1 MPSLSLK
8 IVLDEGA
15 VTRKVKFNTNMTVKQ
30 ALAVVKDKVIV
41 PDKGKEYALFL
52 RSADDDLTGVWLED
66 DRTLDYYMLRDGD
79 SLDYICR
86 VRTLRVKLLDDTVKT
101 LQVDEAKTV
110 GELMMSIC
118 NRIGIT
124 NYDEY
129 GLCHDEEEE
138 TEEPKEVKEGTGTL
152 TLKRKQAK
160 QERDAALEQLSK
172 KLKTDDNVEWLDL
185 HRSLREQ
192 GIDPKETLL
201 LKRRLYYSDRNVDS
215 RDPVQLHLLYVQTR
229 DTILNGT
236 HPVTEQ
242 QAIQFAGIQCQVQ
255 LGDYQEK
262 KHKTGFIEKLEEY
275 LPAQYLNAWNV
286 EKKIAKEFA
295 QHQGLSELEAKFL
308 YIKTARALPTYG
320 VTFFLVKEKQ
330 KDKKKLVPRLLGINS
345 HAILRLDE
353 VTKEILQE
361 WPLTH
366 VKTYHA
372 GKSQT
377 FTLNFG
383 DYSDKEYS
391 VKTQDCHRIRD
402 ILEAYID
409 IIRRR
414 MLAKPSRDPGESMAI
429 CHDNIQQGTSHLI
442 QHVSN
447 SPSKMVTETFVG
459 PNKLITSEHGS
470 QPQSGTMIT
479 TVQQLVVTDHLQ
491 NQQMALKGEM
501 PLRGD
506 MSKDCIK
513 KLNRMNSNS
522 VKIVGLLTDPT
533 ENDYEEIQNIVRA
546 MKEDFPDID
555 KGVKETADKQAIEDA
570 KKMLL
575 DELHDL
581 NNFMKKLEAAT
592 APGNIGREGAK
603 DAAENIADLTTQIY
617 FSLDPKTRRR
627 SELIRRSRNKM
638 KAGEKSEQSMR
649 RASFLAAA
657 NSAQHALDS
666 AVETLYE
673 DYTGPKPDAAE
684 RMKLEKALEDKMGK
698 LNAAIALY
706 LTAHSDPENI
716 DYASAI
722 NSMNAINE
730 LMPEIAKDTQIL
742 ASTLAP
748 SSREQLLDDMQEL
761 CNATRAVCGTTSA
774 EDHAKM
780 QEATNQY
787 AGIAGK
793 LISTFARGTNADKEH
808 EIIELAKDVG
818 AKTSLLLVSTNEL
831 TCQAASE
838 PAAADVDTAGV
849 RVAGAATDLIA
860 CAQLTAPAIHEPHC
874 QSALTAACEGIS
886 SSVHQLETAWRP
898 LLEDQTRRPM
908 NDQLHSRVV
917 DVGKALER
925 LKDAYANLEGTGV
938 DDDDSSL
945 PAQERKRLKF
955 ITTMNGAKG
964 RLRGVEDLW
973 NQQSATGA
981 PSNEQK
987 AEAQRRMEQS
997 MAQLNAA
1004 IAALAAATA
1013 DRENPDYATAELAIA
1028 TISEL
1033 MPQIVKDAEIA
1044 SSDKDEATRN
1054 AMQNNIR
1061 ALCEATRK
1069 ICEGDG
1075 YKHVD
1080 GEEAA
1085 TFAAASGKLLFLIS
1099 PGADKGRQKFIME
1112 EAAIAQEHAAQLVAG
1127 AHRLQ
1132 NQVPEHTAAELGS
1145 RAARTADA
1153 ANALGAVAQV
1163 TAPSIS
1169 SPRCQ
1174 DALSSAASQLLGS
1187 ADSLTSACQLQAHEQ
1202 PELQA
1207 QCAVLT
1213 DTHQQLADSLHRLT
1227 DACNVGQ
1234 GGHSMKEPS
1243 AQQERKRLQF
1253 VKGTAAAKQRL
1264 DAAAQQLNKP
1274 MSCHMMEEGHAAA
1287 LGQKLNDRLAQLNA
1301 AVAALAAATS
1311 DREHPDYEAAEKA
1324 VNSISQIMPHLIQ
1337 DSQMLCGTKS
1347 DAEQAAMLQE
1357 LRALCEATQE
1367 LCDNAGQAQG
1377 VGDAIAKY
1385 TDASTKLV
1393 YCATP
1398 RADNEMENEILGLTT
1413 DACGKASELL
1423 SQVQQLTERVADAGA
1438 AAELDRCGASAADA
1452 AQALLTVAQATASTM
1467 DSPCCKDQLISAAQK
1482 LRGCADE
1489 LTASC
1494 EPHTAQ
1500 LPDARRQLGASHRQL
1515 ADSLDKLVQACKK
1528 IPEASQSSVSQ
1539 PQREKQRLK
1548 FMNSLT
1554 GARNRLYDS
1563 EQQLKQ
1569 PLPKHQLTPEQAAAL
1584 EQRLSQRLAQLNAAV
1599 AALAAAKDD
1608 PKNPDWIAAEQ
1619 AVKEISELMPLIVQ
1633 DSRQLS
1639 STKDG
1644 AGQAAML
1651 EELKALSHASR
1662 SLCENSETD
1671 PTISTKDF
1679 HKAAS
1684 KLKFIVSPTSDKTKE
1699 KQVVELG
1706 KAACKQAE
1714 RLALNAQTA
1723 CPAQAPL
1730 ASRLQEAAGSL
1741 DSVVQATSPSPSD
1754 PRCGAAVKSSADNVR
1769 HCAEQL
1775 TSSCEPPLMMRPEA
1789 WQQLLSCQRQLTN
1802 DLDKLVQAYQPEV
1815 SGPIGTGSGHQE
1827 QQRLKFINSA
1837 SGAKGRL
1844 NAVDKMLKEPLVC
1857 QLMKEDD
1864 GAALQRRL
1872 GARVA
1877 QLNAAVAALTAA
1889 TADRE
1894 HPDYAAADQAIQQIA
1909 QLMPQVVQE
1918 SRTLCGTKSDAE
1930 QAAML
1935 QELRALCEATQELCD
1950 NAGQA
1955 QGVSDAAAK
1964 FSAASGK
1971 LVYVVSPKTQD
1982 AHEKQV
1988 LALAATSCGKA
1999 SELLSQVQQLTERV
2013 ADAGAAAE
2021 LDRCGASAADAAQA
2035 LLTVAQTT
2043 APTINDPQCQKQLIS
2058 AAQKLRGCADELTAS
2073 CEPHTAQ
2080 LPDARRQLGASHRQL
2095 ADSLDKL
2102 IQTCRSV
2109 PRGTLG
2115 GVSSE
2120 QQEQQRLKFINSAS
2134 GAKGRL
2140 NAVDKMLKEPLV
2152 CQLMK
2157 EDDGAALQ
2165 RRLGARVAQLNAAV
2179 AALTAATADR
2189 EHPDYAAADQ
2199 AIQQIAQLMP
2209 QVVQESRTLCG
2220 TKSDAEQAAMLQELR
2235 ALCEATQELCDNAG
2249 QAQGVSDAA
2258 AKFSAA
2264 SGKLVYVVS
2273 PKTQD
2278 AHEKQVLALAATS
2291 CGKASELLSQ
2301 VQQLTERVADA
2312 GAAAE
2317 LDRCGASAADAAQAL
2332 LTVAQTTAPTIEDP
2346 QCQKQLISAAQKL
2359 RGCADELTASCE
2371 PHTAQLPDARRQL
2384 GTSHR
2389 QLADSLDKLIQTC
2402 RSVPRGTLGGVSSE
2416 QQEQQRLKFINS
2428 ASGAKGRLN
2437 AVDKM
2442 LKEPLVCQLMKEDD
2456 GAALQ
2461 RRLGARVAQLN
2472 AAVAALTAA
2481 TADREHP
2488 DYAAADQ
2495 AIQQIAQLM
2504 PQVVQESRTLCGTKS
2519 DAEQAAM
2526 LQELRALCEATQE
2539 LCDNAGQAQG
2549 VSDAAVKF
2557 SAASGK
2563 LVYVV
2568 SPKTQDAH
2576 EKQVLALAATS
2587 CGKASELLSQVQ
2599 QLTERVADAGAAA
2612 ELDRCGASAADAAQ
2626 ALLTVAQTTAPT
2638 INDPQCQKQL
2648 ISAAQKLRGCAD
2660 ELTAS
2665 CEPHTA
2671 QLPDAR
2677 RQLGA
2682 SHRQLADSLD
2692 KLMQTCRSV
2701 PHDTIGGVSSEQQEQ
2716 QRLKFIN
2723 SASGAKG
2730 RLNAVDK
2737 MLKEPLVCQL
2747 MKEDDG
2753 AALQR
2758 RLGARVAQL
2767 NAAVAA
2773 LTAATA
2779 DRKHPDYAAAD
2790 QAIQQIAQL
2799 MPQVVQESR
2808 TLCGTKSDAEQAAM
2822 LQELRALCEAT
2833 QELCDNAGQAQ
2844 GVSDAAAKFSAAS
2857 GKLVYVVS
2865 PKTQD
2870 AHEKQVLALAATSC
2884 GKASELLSQVQQL
2897 TERVADAGAAAEL
2910 DRCGA
2915 SAADAAQALL
2925 TVAQTTAP
2933 TIEDPQCQKQLISA
2947 AQKLRGCADE
2957 LTASCEPHTAQLP
2970 DARRQLGAS
2979 HRQLADSLDKL
2990 IQTCRSVPRGTIGG
3004 VSSEQQEQQ
3013 RLKFI
3018 NSASGAKGRLNAV
3031 DKMLKEPL
3039 VCQLMKEDDGA
3050 ALQRRLGARVA
3061 QLNAAVA
3068 ALTAATADREHPD
3081 YAAADQA
3088 IQQIAQLMPQ
3098 VVQESRTLCGTKSDA
3113 EQAAMLQELRALCE
3127 ATQELCDNAGQAQGV
3142 SDAAAKFS
3150 AASGKL
3156 VYVVSPKTQDAHE
3169 KQVLALAATSCGK
3182 ASELLSQVQQ
3192 LTERVA
3198 DAGAAAELD
3207 RCGASAADA
3216 AQALLTVAQTT
3227 APTISDP
3234 QCQKQVISSAQKLR
3248 RCADGLIATCEPHT
3262 AQLPDTRRQL
3272 GSSHRQLDESLDKL
3286 VQVCHSASGADVVLS
3301 PQQEQ
3306 QRLKFVNSMSG
3317 AKSRLDTA
3325 EQQMKKPV
3333 IVKPLQQADTA
3344 VLQQQLS
3351 RRLAQLNA
3359 ALAAL
3364 AAATQDGKNPD
3375 YPAAERAVTTVIE
3388 LMPEIVQDS
3397 HKICGTKEPAEQAAM
3412 MEELRELCEASRT
3425 ICDSAGHPIK
3435 LNEASAK
3442 LADASSKLLYIVSPE
3457 GKRPGDATR
3466 GPKPAVQPRKP
3477 AVPARDSKHTVAK
3490 AVRSGQAPEA
3500 QSFLDAM
3507 RAEESGGL
3515 VKTSKTAEEEKLARK
3530 EFSHMIENAERGL
3543 KSAEEGLQTLYKTKN
3558 ATTAGQSL
3566 PALEV
3571 VRREQ
3576 HMEDTLAK
3584 AGIEVAALVSANYA
3598 DKLDY
3603 KAAMKPTLSLTES
3616 VRSVVNDGSAI
3627 CSSMPDDARK
3637 KFLEDMIGLCQSTKI
3652 LCDTAKSD
3660 KEKLNDAAIVF
3671 GDQSVKLLRV
3681 VSCNVDPALEKEAIS
3696 RAKAIGDAASRLAL
3710 EATSLASSTSETNNP
3725 GTADSQV
3732 RDICA
3737 AGTSCVDSAG
3747 KLVYTAKLIAPTIH
3761 HETCQ
3766 DALVSSADNL
3776 SSSLTTFSNTLAPL
3790 ASTQHPNVQK
3800 LLGEAGHLEKLVE
3813 KLRKDVRAGKFGKRR
3828 EVDPVVDLDFPLRNL
3843 TEKIIEN
3850 AKNMVRDDTMD
3861 AQTKKQYKDYCGKL
3875 EEALRALDL
3884 ANARYQRAPHDH
3896 NKRDEFEMNIDELQM
3911 TVLQARPARAGQ
3923 EQNNIVDFRDFLQ
3936 DLVNEAGTLEKTVRK
3951 NEGPIGKR
3959 TSEDIKM
3966 LCSKISEDASRLLN
3980 PSDNFGDGVTVMN
3993 TVDDILDIDLFGQEC
4008 DTLVKEINNSIQGVQ
4023 DQKTRQELLAKS
4035 LPMLESCYLLRFATN
4050 SHIMATQSSA
4060 YNEIIQNLDEFK
4072 STTMST
4078 LAKEAAKKSTKQTK
4092 SYSSALGSQCCQA
4105 RASSRLVAA
4114 GQRAARGDPHD
4125 LVRAVTHYAVSSAA
4139 RPPVVTM
4146 EQAYEVPKR
4155 AQMMTM
4161 SDQVEDVPLELEK
4174 HVEKENRY
4182 FATMSRIVDTTHG
4195 ITSAHK
4201 VCAPSIYIGVYPQ
4214 NNKANKHLKELSELD
4229 YKLYPK
4235 QVSTQVLNSDDID
4248 RLLLCPRETV
4258 EGTPKQLEEK
4268 LQQLSSKLS
4277 SMGSSVVLSVSSP
4290 SSLARSL
4297 HAAAQSAVQLANT
4310 ARALA
4315 DKKRPAQCKLIEDAA
4330 HEMCLSTYSLLKTSE
4345 LVCQEPNHH
4354 DAKRKLLEACRHLN
4368 DSINKLVRST
4378 ATGKKT
4384 AVGRAC
4390 GEAGR
4395 SLALHRGMLQA
4406 APRPPL
4412 ASSYAL
4418 SVHTMQSQRDVLNKL
4433 NSDEAMSREEFLK
4446 SMNYAVTAVNNSAE
4460 CAAQAAYL
4468 ISVSDQDK
4476 SIGLKGPVDVGK
4488 LQKAIQ
4494 AVEETCISI
4503 ITTNDDIQLVEEQK
4517 ALNGHIKDLKD
4528 AMKDAVEKTKEGE
4541 LQAMLKECTNEL
4553 LNSHLRLDQAIEANF
4568 GDKEVITSKV
4578 ADLMHDVSNVA
4589 CLAEHPDLVPVA
4601 TDISAD
4607 TQKHVDEIVKNSL
4620 TLLSNT
4626 EDLVKQVKAAPEE
4639 PETMKWVMFN
4649 KRKDVL
4655 DAFENLLK
4663 SVRASGERVNLLE
4676 AAVEEPEEEKKSYV
4690 ETQFDLASK
4699 WLSKPMC
4706 KPEVKA
4712 KGQEAVRNLVE
4723 VANKVAE
4730 DLQGSDKEDMRNL
4743 IVETEQLLK
4752 DCSQK
4757 YDHEQYSVLLERVR
4771 ELKKGVSRGVVSKL
4785 VQDFMQ
4791 AEEPLADLDLIAEYE
4806 QDESKRKFM
4815 LEKKIAELLA
4825 QLGRVTGTA
4834 RLVAHTHAHRAH
4846 DINQCSQQTE
4856 LLAPMLVK
4864 AAQERIARPDDK
4876 AVIENYK
4883 SLLAKY
4889 AESMSKIRDLCDQS
4903 VDPMEFVQTAGETI
4917 ERMRE
4922 ESSTHND
4929 PLHNAHTST
4938 AISKLANRVI
4948 HVGMSSSTARR
4959 DPELQRALA
4968 EAQHQL
4974 AAATPAPDTR
4984 ASRMPDFK
4992 DTTARILQ
5000 ATEEVESL
5008 LCGETIFK
5016 QQPTQDQ
5023 PIFNEAMNLHVAIR
5037 DWSSRDNEIVAVAK
5051 RMAVL
5056 MAKLSNFMNND
5067 KQREVL
5073 ATSKS
5078 IVSESHEVARL
5089 AKKLAHECTDHRIKT
5104 NLLQTCERI
5113 PTISG
5118 QLKMLTTVKG
5128 FSLGRHGTEE
5138 DKEAMDMLV
5147 GNAQSLMLSIQ
5158 DVVKGAASASVKIM
5172 SQRGPRMKW
5181 VRKTVY

>member
-1452 AQALLTVAQATASTM
+1452 AQALLTVAQ
-1467 DSPCCKDQLISAAQK
+1467 
-1482 LRGCADE
+1482 
-1489 LTASC
+1489 
-1494 EPHTAQ
+1494 
-1500 LPDARRQLGASHRQL
+1500 
-1515 ADSLDKLVQACKK
+1515 
-1528 IPEASQSSVSQ
+1528 
-1539 PQREKQRLK
+1539 
-1548 FMNSLT
+1548 
-1554 GARNRLYDS
+1554 
-1563 EQQLKQ
+1563 
-1569 PLPKHQLTPEQAAAL
+1569 
-1584 EQRLSQRLAQLNAAV
+1584 
-1599 AALAAAKDD
+1599 
-1608 PKNPDWIAAEQ
+1608 
-1619 AVKEISELMPLIVQ
+1619 
-1633 DSRQLS
+1633 
-1639 STKDG
+1639 
-1644 AGQAAML
+1644 
-1651 EELKALSHASR
+1651 
-1662 SLCENSETD
+1662 
-1671 PTISTKDF
+1671 
-1679 HKAAS
+1679 
-1684 KLKFIVSPTSDKTKE
+1684 
-1699 KQVVELG
+1699 
-1706 KAACKQAE
+1706 
-1714 RLALNAQTA
+1714 
-1723 CPAQAPL
+1723 
-1730 ASRLQEAAGSL
+1730 
-1741 DSVVQATSPSPSD
+1741 
-1754 PRCGAAVKSSADNVR
+1754 
-1769 HCAEQL
+1769 
-1775 TSSCEPPLMMRPEA
+1775 
-1789 WQQLLSCQRQLTN
+1789 
-1802 DLDKLVQAYQPEV
+1802 
-1815 SGPIGTGSGHQE
+1815 
-1827 QQRLKFINSA
+1827 
-1837 SGAKGRL
+1837 
-1844 NAVDKMLKEPLVC
+1844 
-1857 QLMKEDD
+1857 
-1864 GAALQRRL
+1864 
-1872 GARVA
+1872 
-1877 QLNAAVAALTAA
+1877 
-1889 TADRE
+1889 
-1894 HPDYAAADQAIQQIA
+1894 
-1909 QLMPQVVQE
+1909 
-1918 SRTLCGTKSDAE
+1918 
-1930 QAAML
+1930 
-1935 QELRALCEATQELCD
+1935 
-1950 NAGQA
+1950 
-1955 QGVSDAAAK
+1955 
-1964 FSAASGK
+1964 
-1971 LVYVVSPKTQD
+1971 
-1982 AHEKQV
+1982 
-1988 LALAATSCGKA
+1988 
-1999 SELLSQVQQLTERV
+1999 
-2013 ADAGAAAE
+2013 
-2021 LDRCGASAADAAQA
+2021 
-2035 LLTVAQTT
+2035 TT

-2933 TIEDPQCQKQLISA
+2933 TINDPQCQKQLISA

-2990 IQTCRSVPRGTIGG
+2990 IQTCRSVPRGALGG

>member
-2692 KLMQTCRSV
+2692 KL
-2701 PHDTIGGVSSEQQEQ
+2701 
-2716 QRLKFIN
+2716 
-2723 SASGAKG
+2723 
-2730 RLNAVDK
+2730 
-2737 MLKEPLVCQL
+2737 
-2747 MKEDDG
+2747 
-2753 AALQR
+2753 
-2758 RLGARVAQL
+2758 
-2767 NAAVAA
+2767 
-2773 LTAATA
+2773 
-2779 DRKHPDYAAAD
+2779 
-2790 QAIQQIAQL
+2790 
-2799 MPQVVQESR
+2799 
-2808 TLCGTKSDAEQAAM
+2808 
-2822 LQELRALCEAT
+2822 
-2833 QELCDNAGQAQ
+2833 
-2844 GVSDAAAKFSAAS
+2844 
-2857 GKLVYVVS
+2857 
-2865 PKTQD
+2865 
-2870 AHEKQVLALAATSC
+2870 
-2884 GKASELLSQVQQL
+2884 
-2897 TERVADAGAAAEL
+2897 
-2910 DRCGA
+2910 
-2915 SAADAAQALL
+2915 
-2925 TVAQTTAP
+2925 
-2933 TIEDPQCQKQLISA
+2933 
-2947 AQKLRGCADE
+2947 
-2957 LTASCEPHTAQLP
+2957 
-2970 DARRQLGAS
+2970 
-2979 HRQLADSLDKL
+2979 
-2990 IQTCRSVPRGTIGG
+2990 IQTCRSVPRGALGG

>member
-2258 AKFSAA
+2258 
-2264 SGKLVYVVS
+2264 
-2273 PKTQD
+2273 
-2278 AHEKQVLALAATS
+2278 
-2291 CGKASELLSQ
+2291 
-2301 VQQLTERVADA
+2301 
-2312 GAAAE
+2312 
-2317 LDRCGASAADAAQAL
+2317 
-2332 LTVAQTTAPTIEDP
+2332 
-2346 QCQKQLISAAQKL
+2346 
-2359 RGCADELTASCE
+2359 
-2371 PHTAQLPDARRQL
+2371 
-2384 GTSHR
+2384 
-2389 QLADSLDKLIQTC
+2389 
-2402 RSVPRGTLGGVSSE
+2402 
-2416 QQEQQRLKFINS
+2416 
-2428 ASGAKGRLN
+2428 
-2437 AVDKM
+2437 
-2442 LKEPLVCQLMKEDD
+2442 
-2456 GAALQ
+2456 
-2461 RRLGARVAQLN
+2461 
-2472 AAVAALTAA
+2472 
-2481 TADREHP
+2481 
-2488 DYAAADQ
+2488 
-2495 AIQQIAQLM
+2495 
-2504 PQVVQESRTLCGTKS
+2504 
-2519 DAEQAAM
+2519 
-2526 LQELRALCEATQE
+2526 
-2539 LCDNAGQAQG
+2539 
-2549 VSDAAVKF
+2549 VKF

-2933 TIEDPQCQKQLISA
+2933 TINDPQCQKQLISA

-2990 IQTCRSVPRGTIGG
+2990 IQTCRSVPRGALGG

>member
-2549 VSDAAVKF
+2549 VSDAAAKF

-2692 KLMQTCRSV
+2692 KL
-2701 PHDTIGGVSSEQQEQ
+2701 
-2716 QRLKFIN
+2716 
-2723 SASGAKG
+2723 
-2730 RLNAVDK
+2730 
-2737 MLKEPLVCQL
+2737 
-2747 MKEDDG
+2747 
-2753 AALQR
+2753 
-2758 RLGARVAQL
+2758 
-2767 NAAVAA
+2767 
-2773 LTAATA
+2773 
-2779 DRKHPDYAAAD
+2779 
-2790 QAIQQIAQL
+2790 
-2799 MPQVVQESR
+2799 
-2808 TLCGTKSDAEQAAM
+2808 
-2822 LQELRALCEAT
+2822 
-2833 QELCDNAGQAQ
+2833 
-2844 GVSDAAAKFSAAS
+2844 
-2857 GKLVYVVS
+2857 
-2865 PKTQD
+2865 
-2870 AHEKQVLALAATSC
+2870 
-2884 GKASELLSQVQQL
+2884 
-2897 TERVADAGAAAEL
+2897 
-2910 DRCGA
+2910 
-2915 SAADAAQALL
+2915 
-2925 TVAQTTAP
+2925 
-2933 TIEDPQCQKQLISA
+2933 
-2947 AQKLRGCADE
+2947 
-2957 LTASCEPHTAQLP
+2957 
-2970 DARRQLGAS
+2970 
-2979 HRQLADSLDKL
+2979 
-2990 IQTCRSVPRGTIGG
+2990 IQTCRSVPRGALGG

>member
-2701 PHDTIGGVSSEQQEQ
+2701 PH
-2716 QRLKFIN
+2716 
-2723 SASGAKG
+2723 GA
-2730 RLNAVDK
+2730 L
-2737 MLKEPLVCQL
+2737 
-2747 MKEDDG
+2747 
-2753 AALQR
+2753 
-2758 RLGARVAQL
+2758 
-2767 NAAVAA
+2767 
-2773 LTAATA
+2773 
-2779 DRKHPDYAAAD
+2779 
-2790 QAIQQIAQL
+2790 
-2799 MPQVVQESR
+2799 
-2808 TLCGTKSDAEQAAM
+2808 
-2822 LQELRALCEAT
+2822 
-2833 QELCDNAGQAQ
+2833 
-2844 GVSDAAAKFSAAS
+2844 
-2857 GKLVYVVS
+2857 
-2865 PKTQD
+2865 
-2870 AHEKQVLALAATSC
+2870 
-2884 GKASELLSQVQQL
+2884 
-2897 TERVADAGAAAEL
+2897 
-2910 DRCGA
+2910 
-2915 SAADAAQALL
+2915 
-2925 TVAQTTAP
+2925 
-2933 TIEDPQCQKQLISA
+2933 
-2947 AQKLRGCADE
+2947 
-2957 LTASCEPHTAQLP
+2957 
-2970 DARRQLGAS
+2970 
-2979 HRQLADSLDKL
+2979 
-2990 IQTCRSVPRGTIGG
+2990 GG

>member
-2043 APTINDPQCQKQLIS
+2043 APTI
-2058 AAQKLRGCADELTAS
+2058 
-2073 CEPHTAQ
+2073 
-2080 LPDARRQLGASHRQL
+2080 
-2095 ADSLDKL
+2095 
-2102 IQTCRSV
+2102 
-2109 PRGTLG
+2109 
-2115 GVSSE
+2115 
-2120 QQEQQRLKFINSAS
+2120 
-2134 GAKGRL
+2134 
-2140 NAVDKMLKEPLV
+2140 
-2152 CQLMK
+2152 
-2157 EDDGAALQ
+2157 
-2165 RRLGARVAQLNAAV
+2165 
-2179 AALTAATADR
+2179 
-2189 EHPDYAAADQ
+2189 
-2199 AIQQIAQLMP
+2199 
-2209 QVVQESRTLCG
+2209 
-2220 TKSDAEQAAMLQELR
+2220 
-2235 ALCEATQELCDNAG
+2235 
-2249 QAQGVSDAA
+2249 
-2258 AKFSAA
+2258 
-2264 SGKLVYVVS
+2264 
-2273 PKTQD
+2273 
-2278 AHEKQVLALAATS
+2278 
-2291 CGKASELLSQ
+2291 
-2301 VQQLTERVADA
+2301 
-2312 GAAAE
+2312 
-2317 LDRCGASAADAAQAL
+2317 
-2332 LTVAQTTAPTIEDP
+2332 EDP

-2933 TIEDPQCQKQLISA
+2933 TINDPQCQKQLISA

-2990 IQTCRSVPRGTIGG
+2990 IQTCRSVPRGALGG

>member
-2402 RSVPRGTLGGVSSE
+2402 RSVPRG
-2416 QQEQQRLKFINS
+2416 
-2428 ASGAKGRLN
+2428 
-2437 AVDKM
+2437 
-2442 LKEPLVCQLMKEDD
+2442 
-2456 GAALQ
+2456 
-2461 RRLGARVAQLN
+2461 
-2472 AAVAALTAA
+2472 
-2481 TADREHP
+2481 
-2488 DYAAADQ
+2488 
-2495 AIQQIAQLM
+2495 
-2504 PQVVQESRTLCGTKS
+2504 
-2519 DAEQAAM
+2519 
-2526 LQELRALCEATQE
+2526 
-2539 LCDNAGQAQG
+2539 
-2549 VSDAAVKF
+2549 
-2557 SAASGK
+2557 
-2563 LVYVV
+2563 
-2568 SPKTQDAH
+2568 
-2576 EKQVLALAATS
+2576 
-2587 CGKASELLSQVQ
+2587 
-2599 QLTERVADAGAAA
+2599 
-2612 ELDRCGASAADAAQ
+2612 
-2626 ALLTVAQTTAPT
+2626 
-2638 INDPQCQKQL
+2638 
-2648 ISAAQKLRGCAD
+2648 
-2660 ELTAS
+2660 
-2665 CEPHTA
+2665 
-2671 QLPDAR
+2671 
-2677 RQLGA
+2677 
-2682 SHRQLADSLD
+2682 
-2692 KLMQTCRSV
+2692 
-2701 PHDTIGGVSSEQQEQ
+2701 GVSSEQQEQ

-2933 TIEDPQCQKQLISA
+2933 TINDPQCQKQLISA

-2990 IQTCRSVPRGTIGG
+2990 IQTCRSVPRGALGG

>member
-2332 LTVAQTTAPTIEDP
+2332 LTVAQTTAPTI
-2346 QCQKQLISAAQKL
+2346 
-2359 RGCADELTASCE
+2359 
-2371 PHTAQLPDARRQL
+2371 
-2384 GTSHR
+2384 
-2389 QLADSLDKLIQTC
+2389 
-2402 RSVPRGTLGGVSSE
+2402 
-2416 QQEQQRLKFINS
+2416 
-2428 ASGAKGRLN
+2428 
-2437 AVDKM
+2437 
-2442 LKEPLVCQLMKEDD
+2442 
-2456 GAALQ
+2456 
-2461 RRLGARVAQLN
+2461 
-2472 AAVAALTAA
+2472 
-2481 TADREHP
+2481 
-2488 DYAAADQ
+2488 
-2495 AIQQIAQLM
+2495 
-2504 PQVVQESRTLCGTKS
+2504 
-2519 DAEQAAM
+2519 
-2526 LQELRALCEATQE
+2526 
-2539 LCDNAGQAQG
+2539 
-2549 VSDAAVKF
+2549 
-2557 SAASGK
+2557 
-2563 LVYVV
+2563 
-2568 SPKTQDAH
+2568 
-2576 EKQVLALAATS
+2576 
-2587 CGKASELLSQVQ
+2587 
-2599 QLTERVADAGAAA
+2599 
-2612 ELDRCGASAADAAQ
+2612 
-2626 ALLTVAQTTAPT
+2626 
-2638 INDPQCQKQL
+2638 NDPQCQKQL

-2933 TIEDPQCQKQLISA
+2933 TINDPQCQKQLISA

-2990 IQTCRSVPRGTIGG
+2990 IQTCRSVPRGALGG

>member
-2481 TADREHP
+2481 TADR
-2488 DYAAADQ
+2488 
-2495 AIQQIAQLM
+2495 
-2504 PQVVQESRTLCGTKS
+2504 
-2519 DAEQAAM
+2519 
-2526 LQELRALCEATQE
+2526 
-2539 LCDNAGQAQG
+2539 
-2549 VSDAAVKF
+2549 
-2557 SAASGK
+2557 
-2563 LVYVV
+2563 
-2568 SPKTQDAH
+2568 
-2576 EKQVLALAATS
+2576 
-2587 CGKASELLSQVQ
+2587 
-2599 QLTERVADAGAAA
+2599 
-2612 ELDRCGASAADAAQ
+2612 
-2626 ALLTVAQTTAPT
+2626 
-2638 INDPQCQKQL
+2638 
-2648 ISAAQKLRGCAD
+2648 
-2660 ELTAS
+2660 
-2665 CEPHTA
+2665 
-2671 QLPDAR
+2671 
-2677 RQLGA
+2677 
-2682 SHRQLADSLD
+2682 
-2692 KLMQTCRSV
+2692 
-2701 PHDTIGGVSSEQQEQ
+2701 
-2716 QRLKFIN
+2716 
-2723 SASGAKG
+2723 
-2730 RLNAVDK
+2730 
-2737 MLKEPLVCQL
+2737 
-2747 MKEDDG
+2747 
-2753 AALQR
+2753 
-2758 RLGARVAQL
+2758 
-2767 NAAVAA
+2767 
-2773 LTAATA
+2773 
-2779 DRKHPDYAAAD
+2779 KHPDYAAAD

-2933 TIEDPQCQKQLISA
+2933 TINDPQCQKQLISA

-2990 IQTCRSVPRGTIGG
+2990 IQTCRSVPRGALGG

>member
-2701 PHDTIGGVSSEQQEQ
+2701 PH
-2716 QRLKFIN
+2716 
-2723 SASGAKG
+2723 
-2730 RLNAVDK
+2730 
-2737 MLKEPLVCQL
+2737 
-2747 MKEDDG
+2747 
-2753 AALQR
+2753 
-2758 RLGARVAQL
+2758 
-2767 NAAVAA
+2767 
-2773 LTAATA
+2773 
-2779 DRKHPDYAAAD
+2779 
-2790 QAIQQIAQL
+2790 
-2799 MPQVVQESR
+2799 
-2808 TLCGTKSDAEQAAM
+2808 
-2822 LQELRALCEAT
+2822 
-2833 QELCDNAGQAQ
+2833 
-2844 GVSDAAAKFSAAS
+2844 
-2857 GKLVYVVS
+2857 
-2865 PKTQD
+2865 
-2870 AHEKQVLALAATSC
+2870 
-2884 GKASELLSQVQQL
+2884 
-2897 TERVADAGAAAEL
+2897 
-2910 DRCGA
+2910 
-2915 SAADAAQALL
+2915 
-2925 TVAQTTAP
+2925 
-2933 TIEDPQCQKQLISA
+2933 
-2947 AQKLRGCADE
+2947 
-2957 LTASCEPHTAQLP
+2957 
-2970 DARRQLGAS
+2970 
-2979 HRQLADSLDKL
+2979 
-2990 IQTCRSVPRGTIGG
+2990 GTIGG

>member
-2638 INDPQCQKQL
+2638 I
-2648 ISAAQKLRGCAD
+2648 
-2660 ELTAS
+2660 
-2665 CEPHTA
+2665 
-2671 QLPDAR
+2671 
-2677 RQLGA
+2677 
-2682 SHRQLADSLD
+2682 
-2692 KLMQTCRSV
+2692 
-2701 PHDTIGGVSSEQQEQ
+2701 
-2716 QRLKFIN
+2716 
-2723 SASGAKG
+2723 
-2730 RLNAVDK
+2730 
-2737 MLKEPLVCQL
+2737 
-2747 MKEDDG
+2747 
-2753 AALQR
+2753 
-2758 RLGARVAQL
+2758 
-2767 NAAVAA
+2767 
-2773 LTAATA
+2773 
-2779 DRKHPDYAAAD
+2779 
-2790 QAIQQIAQL
+2790 
-2799 MPQVVQESR
+2799 
-2808 TLCGTKSDAEQAAM
+2808 
-2822 LQELRALCEAT
+2822 
-2833 QELCDNAGQAQ
+2833 
-2844 GVSDAAAKFSAAS
+2844 
-2857 GKLVYVVS
+2857 
-2865 PKTQD
+2865 
-2870 AHEKQVLALAATSC
+2870 
-2884 GKASELLSQVQQL
+2884 
-2897 TERVADAGAAAEL
+2897 
-2910 DRCGA
+2910 
-2915 SAADAAQALL
+2915 
-2925 TVAQTTAP
+2925 
-2933 TIEDPQCQKQLISA
+2933 EDPQCQKQLISA

-2990 IQTCRSVPRGTIGG
+2990 IQTCRSVPRGALGG

>member
-1377 VGDAIAKY
+1377 V
-1385 TDASTKLV
+1385 
-1393 YCATP
+1393 
-1398 RADNEMENEILGLTT
+1398 
-1413 DACGKASELL
+1413 
-1423 SQVQQLTERVADAGA
+1423 
-1438 AAELDRCGASAADA
+1438 
-1452 AQALLTVAQATASTM
+1452 
-1467 DSPCCKDQLISAAQK
+1467 
-1482 LRGCADE
+1482 
-1489 LTASC
+1489 
-1494 EPHTAQ
+1494 
-1500 LPDARRQLGASHRQL
+1500 
-1515 ADSLDKLVQACKK
+1515 
-1528 IPEASQSSVSQ
+1528 
-1539 PQREKQRLK
+1539 
-1548 FMNSLT
+1548 
-1554 GARNRLYDS
+1554 
-1563 EQQLKQ
+1563 
-1569 PLPKHQLTPEQAAAL
+1569 
-1584 EQRLSQRLAQLNAAV
+1584 
-1599 AALAAAKDD
+1599 
-1608 PKNPDWIAAEQ
+1608 
-1619 AVKEISELMPLIVQ
+1619 
-1633 DSRQLS
+1633 
-1639 STKDG
+1639 
-1644 AGQAAML
+1644 
-1651 EELKALSHASR
+1651 
-1662 SLCENSETD
+1662 
-1671 PTISTKDF
+1671 
-1679 HKAAS
+1679 
-1684 KLKFIVSPTSDKTKE
+1684 
-1699 KQVVELG
+1699 
-1706 KAACKQAE
+1706 
-1714 RLALNAQTA
+1714 
-1723 CPAQAPL
+1723 
-1730 ASRLQEAAGSL
+1730 
-1741 DSVVQATSPSPSD
+1741 
-1754 PRCGAAVKSSADNVR
+1754 
-1769 HCAEQL
+1769 
-1775 TSSCEPPLMMRPEA
+1775 
-1789 WQQLLSCQRQLTN
+1789 
-1802 DLDKLVQAYQPEV
+1802 
-1815 SGPIGTGSGHQE
+1815 
-1827 QQRLKFINSA
+1827 
-1837 SGAKGRL
+1837 
-1844 NAVDKMLKEPLVC
+1844 
-1857 QLMKEDD
+1857 
-1864 GAALQRRL
+1864 
-1872 GARVA
+1872 
-1877 QLNAAVAALTAA
+1877 
-1889 TADRE
+1889 
-1894 HPDYAAADQAIQQIA
+1894 
-1909 QLMPQVVQE
+1909 
-1918 SRTLCGTKSDAE
+1918 
-1930 QAAML
+1930 
-1935 QELRALCEATQELCD
+1935 
-1950 NAGQA
+1950 
-1955 QGVSDAAAK
+1955 SDAAAK

-2933 TIEDPQCQKQLISA
+2933 TINDPQCQKQLISA

-2990 IQTCRSVPRGTIGG
+2990 IQTCRSVPRGALGG

>member
-2701 PHDTIGGVSSEQQEQ
+2701 PH
-2716 QRLKFIN
+2716 
-2723 SASGAKG
+2723 
-2730 RLNAVDK
+2730 
-2737 MLKEPLVCQL
+2737 
-2747 MKEDDG
+2747 
-2753 AALQR
+2753 
-2758 RLGARVAQL
+2758 
-2767 NAAVAA
+2767 
-2773 LTAATA
+2773 
-2779 DRKHPDYAAAD
+2779 
-2790 QAIQQIAQL
+2790 
-2799 MPQVVQESR
+2799 
-2808 TLCGTKSDAEQAAM
+2808 
-2822 LQELRALCEAT
+2822 
-2833 QELCDNAGQAQ
+2833 
-2844 GVSDAAAKFSAAS
+2844 
-2857 GKLVYVVS
+2857 
-2865 PKTQD
+2865 
-2870 AHEKQVLALAATSC
+2870 
-2884 GKASELLSQVQQL
+2884 
-2897 TERVADAGAAAEL
+2897 
-2910 DRCGA
+2910 
-2915 SAADAAQALL
+2915 
-2925 TVAQTTAP
+2925 
-2933 TIEDPQCQKQLISA
+2933 
-2947 AQKLRGCADE
+2947 
-2957 LTASCEPHTAQLP
+2957 
-2970 DARRQLGAS
+2970 
-2979 HRQLADSLDKL
+2979 
-2990 IQTCRSVPRGTIGG
+2990 GG

>member
-1 MPSLSLK
+1 MPLPFNKNLDLKLLKLVKENPILYNTKHSKYLDFDSREVVWQKIGDALNRPALVCKSRWINIRDMMRRKVRDRLRNPNAHSYKYKYEDEISFMMPYFRESSSTSTTAEEYPEFLDEPCEVEMPSE
-8 IVLDEGA
+8 VFVDE
-15 VTRKVKFNTNMTVKQ
+15 
-30 ALAVVKDKVIV
+30 
-41 PDKGKEYALFL
+41 
-52 RSADDDLTGVWLED
+52 
-66 DRTLDYYMLRDGD
+66 TLDF
-79 SLDYICR
+79 
-86 VRTLRVKLLDDTVKT
+86 
-101 LQVDEAKTV
+101 DE
-110 GELMMSIC
+110 
-118 NRIGIT
+118 
-124 NYDEY
+124 
-129 GLCHDEEEE
+129 
-138 TEEPKEVKEGTGTL
+138 P
-152 TLKRKQAK
+152 
-160 QERDAALEQLSK
+160 
-172 KLKTDDNVEWLDL
+172 
-185 HRSLREQ
+185 
-192 GIDPKETLL
+192 
-201 LKRRLYYSDRNVDS
+201 
-215 RDPVQLHLLYVQTR
+215 R
-229 DTILNGT
+229 DTK
-236 HPVTEQ
+236 PVFRKRQTDE
-242 QAIQFAGIQCQVQ
+242 FAGIQCQVQ

-459 PNKLITSEHGS
+459 PNKLITSEHGKQNLAPGS

-742 ASTLAP
+742 ASSLAP
-748 SSREQLLDDMQEL
+748 SSREQLLDDMQAL

-774 EDHAKM
+774 EDHA
-780 QEATNQY
+780 
-787 AGIAGK
+787 
-793 LISTFARGTNADKEH
+793 
-808 EIIELAKDVG
+808 IIELAKDVG

-925 LKDAYANLEGTGV
+925 LKDAYANLEGV

-1174 DALSSAASQLLGS
+1174 DALSSAASQLLES

-1234 GGHSMKEPS
+1234 GDQSMKEPS

-1311 DREHPDYEAAEKA
+1311 VCLTKVTIKSRLNWY
-1324 VNSISQIMPHLIQ
+1324 QT
-1337 DSQMLCGTKS
+1337 DSQTLCGTKS

-1377 VGDAIAKY
+1377 VGDAIGKY

-1644 AGQAAML
+1644 AAQAAML

-1684 KLKFIVSPTSDKTKE
+1684 KLKFIVSPTTDKTKE

-1730 ASRLQEAAGSL
+1730 ASRLQKAAGSL

-1789 WQQLLSCQRQLTN
+1789 WQQLLSCQRQLMN

-1815 SGPIGTGSGHQE
+1815 SGPMGTASGHQE

-1837 SGAKGRL
+1837 SGTKSRL

-1971 LVYVVSPKTQD
+1971 LVYVVSPKKQDAHEKQVLALAATSCGKASELLSQVQQLTERVADAGAAAELDRCGASAADAAQALLTVAQTTAPTIDDPQCQKQLISAAQKLRGCADELTASCEPHTAQLPDARRQLGASHRQLADSLDKLIQTCRSVPRVTLVVLFLNKISYIVGALGGVSSEQQEQQRLKFINSASGAKGRLNAVDKMLKEPLVCQLMKEDDGAALQRRLGARVAQLNAAVAALTAATAVLTCCLSPDREHPDYAAADQAIQQIAQLMPQVVQESRTLCGTKSDAEQAAMLQELRALCEATQELCDNAGQAQVGAALGGYFYCANVWTRGISDAAAKFSAASGKLVYVVSPKTQD

-2043 APTINDPQCQKQLIS
+2043 APTIEDPQCQKQLIS

-2109 PRGTLG
+2109 PRGALG

-2273 PKTQD
+2273 PKKQD

-2332 LTVAQTTAPTIEDP
+2332 LTVAQTTAPTID
-2346 QCQKQLISAAQKL
+2346 
-2359 RGCADELTASCE
+2359 
-2371 PHTAQLPDARRQL
+2371 
-2384 GTSHR
+2384 
-2389 QLADSLDKLIQTC
+2389 
-2402 RSVPRGTLGGVSSE
+2402 
-2416 QQEQQRLKFINS
+2416 
-2428 ASGAKGRLN
+2428 
-2437 AVDKM
+2437 
-2442 LKEPLVCQLMKEDD
+2442 
-2456 GAALQ
+2456 
-2461 RRLGARVAQLN
+2461 
-2472 AAVAALTAA
+2472 
-2481 TADREHP
+2481 
-2488 DYAAADQ
+2488 
-2495 AIQQIAQLM
+2495 
-2504 PQVVQESRTLCGTKS
+2504 
-2519 DAEQAAM
+2519 
-2526 LQELRALCEATQE
+2526 
-2539 LCDNAGQAQG
+2539 
-2549 VSDAAVKF
+2549 
-2557 SAASGK
+2557 
-2563 LVYVV
+2563 
-2568 SPKTQDAH
+2568 
-2576 EKQVLALAATS
+2576 
-2587 CGKASELLSQVQ
+2587 
-2599 QLTERVADAGAAA
+2599 
-2612 ELDRCGASAADAAQ
+2612 
-2626 ALLTVAQTTAPT
+2626 
-2638 INDPQCQKQL
+2638 DPQCQKQL

-2701 PHDTIGGVSSEQQEQ
+2701 PRGTLGGASSEQQEQ

-2723 SASGAKG
+2723 SASGAK
-2730 RLNAVDK
+2730 D
-2737 MLKEPLVCQL
+2737 
-2747 MKEDDG
+2747 
-2753 AALQR
+2753 
-2758 RLGARVAQL
+2758 
-2767 NAAVAA
+2767 
-2773 LTAATA
+2773 
-2779 DRKHPDYAAAD
+2779 
-2790 QAIQQIAQL
+2790 
-2799 MPQVVQESR
+2799 
-2808 TLCGTKSDAEQAAM
+2808 
-2822 LQELRALCEAT
+2822 
-2833 QELCDNAGQAQ
+2833 
-2844 GVSDAAAKFSAAS
+2844 
-2857 GKLVYVVS
+2857 
-2865 PKTQD
+2865 
-2870 AHEKQVLALAATSC
+2870 
-2884 GKASELLSQVQQL
+2884 
-2897 TERVADAGAAAEL
+2897 
-2910 DRCGA
+2910 
-2915 SAADAAQALL
+2915 
-2925 TVAQTTAP
+2925 
-2933 TIEDPQCQKQLISA
+2933 
-2947 AQKLRGCADE
+2947 
-2957 LTASCEPHTAQLP
+2957 
-2970 DARRQLGAS
+2970 
-2979 HRQLADSLDKL
+2979 
-2990 IQTCRSVPRGTIGG
+2990 
-3004 VSSEQQEQQ
+3004 
-3013 RLKFI
+3013 
-3018 NSASGAKGRLNAV
+3018 RLNAV

-3081 YAAADQA
+3081 YATADQA

-3098 VVQESRTLCGTKSDA
+3098 VVQGQLSYQFILLGIVLPLVTRSACFCQFDQVFVLSTESRTLCGTKSDA
-3113 EQAAMLQELRALCE
+3113 EQAAMLQELRAL
-3127 ATQELCDNAGQAQGV
+3127 
-3142 SDAAAKFS
+3142 
-3150 AASGKL
+3150 
-3156 VYVVSPKTQDAHE
+3156 
-3169 KQVLALAATSCGK
+3169 
-3182 ASELLSQVQQ
+3182 
-3192 LTERVA
+3192 
-3198 DAGAAAELD
+3198 
-3207 RCGASAADA
+3207 
-3216 AQALLTVAQTT
+3216 
-3227 APTISDP
+3227 
-3234 QCQKQVISSAQKLR
+3234 
-3248 RCADGLIATCEPHT
+3248 
-3262 AQLPDTRRQL
+3262 
-3272 GSSHRQLDESLDKL
+3272 
-3286 VQVCHSASGADVVLS
+3286 
-3301 PQQEQ
+3301 
-3306 QRLKFVNSMSG
+3306 
-3317 AKSRLDTA
+3317 
-3325 EQQMKKPV
+3325 
-3333 IVKPLQQADTA
+3333 
-3344 VLQQQLS
+3344 
-3351 RRLAQLNA
+3351 
-3359 ALAAL
+3359 
-3364 AAATQDGKNPD
+3364 
-3375 YPAAERAVTTVIE
+3375 
-3388 LMPEIVQDS
+3388 
-3397 HKICGTKEPAEQAAM
+3397 
-3412 MEELRELCEASRT
+3412 
-3425 ICDSAGHPIK
+3425 
-3435 LNEASAK
+3435 
-3442 LADASSKLLYIVSPE
+3442 
-3457 GKRPGDATR
+3457 
-3466 GPKPAVQPRKP
+3466 
-3477 AVPARDSKHTVAK
+3477 
-3490 AVRSGQAPEA
+3490 
-3500 QSFLDAM
+3500 
-3507 RAEESGGL
+3507 
-3515 VKTSKTAEEEKLARK
+3515 
-3530 EFSHMIENAERGL
+3530 
-3543 KSAEEGLQTLYKTKN
+3543 
-3558 ATTAGQSL
+3558 
-3566 PALEV
+3566 
-3571 VRREQ
+3571 
-3576 HMEDTLAK
+3576 
-3584 AGIEVAALVSANYA
+3584 
-3598 DKLDY
+3598 
-3603 KAAMKPTLSLTES
+3603 
-3616 VRSVVNDGSAI
+3616 
-3627 CSSMPDDARK
+3627 
-3637 KFLEDMIGLCQSTKI
+3637 
-3652 LCDTAKSD
+3652 
-3660 KEKLNDAAIVF
+3660 
-3671 GDQSVKLLRV
+3671 
-3681 VSCNVDPALEKEAIS
+3681 
-3696 RAKAIGDAASRLAL
+3696 
-3710 EATSLASSTSETNNP
+3710 
-3725 GTADSQV
+3725 
-3732 RDICA
+3732 
-3737 AGTSCVDSAG
+3737 
-3747 KLVYTAKLIAPTIH
+3747 
-3761 HETCQ
+3761 
-3766 DALVSSADNL
+3766 
-3776 SSSLTTFSNTLAPL
+3776 
-3790 ASTQHPNVQK
+3790 
-3800 LLGEAGHLEKLVE
+3800 
-3813 KLRKDVRAGKFGKRR
+3813 
-3828 EVDPVVDLDFPLRNL
+3828 
-3843 TEKIIEN
+3843 
-3850 AKNMVRDDTMD
+3850 
-3861 AQTKKQYKDYCGKL
+3861 
-3875 EEALRALDL
+3875 
-3884 ANARYQRAPHDH
+3884 
-3896 NKRDEFEMNIDELQM
+3896 
-3911 TVLQARPARAGQ
+3911 
-3923 EQNNIVDFRDFLQ
+3923 
-3936 DLVNEAGTLEKTVRK
+3936 
-3951 NEGPIGKR
+3951 
-3959 TSEDIKM
+3959 
-3966 LCSKISEDASRLLN
+3966 
-3980 PSDNFGDGVTVMN
+3980 
-3993 TVDDILDIDLFGQEC
+3993 
-4008 DTLVKEINNSIQGVQ
+4008 
-4023 DQKTRQELLAKS
+4023 
-4035 LPMLESCYLLRFATN
+4035 
-4050 SHIMATQSSA
+4050 
-4060 YNEIIQNLDEFK
+4060 
-4072 STTMST
+4072 
-4078 LAKEAAKKSTKQTK
+4078 
-4092 SYSSALGSQCCQA
+4092 
-4105 RASSRLVAA
+4105 
-4114 GQRAARGDPHD
+4114 
-4125 LVRAVTHYAVSSAA
+4125 
-4139 RPPVVTM
+4139 
-4146 EQAYEVPKR
+4146 
-4155 AQMMTM
+4155 
-4161 SDQVEDVPLELEK
+4161 
-4174 HVEKENRY
+4174 
-4182 FATMSRIVDTTHG
+4182 
-4195 ITSAHK
+4195 
-4201 VCAPSIYIGVYPQ
+4201 
-4214 NNKANKHLKELSELD
+4214 
-4229 YKLYPK
+4229 
-4235 QVSTQVLNSDDID
+4235 
-4248 RLLLCPRETV
+4248 
-4258 EGTPKQLEEK
+4258 
-4268 LQQLSSKLS
+4268 
-4277 SMGSSVVLSVSSP
+4277 
-4290 SSLARSL
+4290 
-4297 HAAAQSAVQLANT
+4297 
-4310 ARALA
+4310 
-4315 DKKRPAQCKLIEDAA
+4315 
-4330 HEMCLSTYSLLKTSE
+4330 
-4345 LVCQEPNHH
+4345 
-4354 DAKRKLLEACRHLN
+4354 
-4368 DSINKLVRST
+4368 
-4378 ATGKKT
+4378 
-4384 AVGRAC
+4384 
-4390 GEAGR
+4390 
-4395 SLALHRGMLQA
+4395 
-4406 APRPPL
+4406 
-4412 ASSYAL
+4412 
-4418 SVHTMQSQRDVLNKL
+4418 
-4433 NSDEAMSREEFLK
+4433 
-4446 SMNYAVTAVNNSAE
+4446 
-4460 CAAQAAYL
+4460 
-4468 ISVSDQDK
+4468 
-4476 SIGLKGPVDVGK
+4476 
-4488 LQKAIQ
+4488 
-4494 AVEETCISI
+4494 
-4503 ITTNDDIQLVEEQK
+4503 
-4517 ALNGHIKDLKD
+4517 
-4528 AMKDAVEKTKEGE
+4528 
-4541 LQAMLKECTNEL
+4541 
-4553 LNSHLRLDQAIEANF
+4553 
-4568 GDKEVITSKV
+4568 
-4578 ADLMHDVSNVA
+4578 
-4589 CLAEHPDLVPVA
+4589 
-4601 TDISAD
+4601 
-4607 TQKHVDEIVKNSL
+4607 
-4620 TLLSNT
+4620 
-4626 EDLVKQVKAAPEE
+4626 
-4639 PETMKWVMFN
+4639 
-4649 KRKDVL
+4649 
-4655 DAFENLLK
+4655 
-4663 SVRASGERVNLLE
+4663 
-4676 AAVEEPEEEKKSYV
+4676 
-4690 ETQFDLASK
+4690 
-4699 WLSKPMC
+4699 
-4706 KPEVKA
+4706 
-4712 KGQEAVRNLVE
+4712 
-4723 VANKVAE
+4723 
-4730 DLQGSDKEDMRNL
+4730 
-4743 IVETEQLLK
+4743 
-4752 DCSQK
+4752 
-4757 YDHEQYSVLLERVR
+4757 
-4771 ELKKGVSRGVVSKL
+4771 
-4785 VQDFMQ
+4785 
-4791 AEEPLADLDLIAEYE
+4791 
-4806 QDESKRKFM
+4806 
-4815 LEKKIAELLA
+4815 
-4825 QLGRVTGTA
+4825 
-4834 RLVAHTHAHRAH
+4834 
-4846 DINQCSQQTE
+4846 
-4856 LLAPMLVK
+4856 
-4864 AAQERIARPDDK
+4864 
-4876 AVIENYK
+4876 
-4883 SLLAKY
+4883 
-4889 AESMSKIRDLCDQS
+4889 
-4903 VDPMEFVQTAGETI
+4903 
-4917 ERMRE
+4917 
-4922 ESSTHND
+4922 
-4929 PLHNAHTST
+4929 
-4938 AISKLANRVI
+4938 
-4948 HVGMSSSTARR
+4948 
-4959 DPELQRALA
+4959 
-4968 EAQHQL
+4968 
-4974 AAATPAPDTR
+4974 
-4984 ASRMPDFK
+4984 
-4992 DTTARILQ
+4992 
-5000 ATEEVESL
+5000 
-5008 LCGETIFK
+5008 
-5016 QQPTQDQ
+5016 
-5023 PIFNEAMNLHVAIR
+5023 
-5037 DWSSRDNEIVAVAK
+5037 
-5051 RMAVL
+5051 
-5056 MAKLSNFMNND
+5056 
-5067 KQREVL
+5067 
-5073 ATSKS
+5073 
-5078 IVSESHEVARL
+5078 
-5089 AKKLAHECTDHRIKT
+5089 
-5104 NLLQTCERI
+5104 
-5113 PTISG
+5113 
-5118 QLKMLTTVKG
+5118 
-5128 FSLGRHGTEE
+5128 
-5138 DKEAMDMLV
+5138 
-5147 GNAQSLMLSIQ
+5147 
-5158 DVVKGAASASVKIM
+5158 
-5172 SQRGPRMKW
+5172 
-5181 VRKTVY
+5181 

>member
-2779 DRKHPDYAAAD
+2779 DR
-2790 QAIQQIAQL
+2790 
-2799 MPQVVQESR
+2799 
-2808 TLCGTKSDAEQAAM
+2808 
-2822 LQELRALCEAT
+2822 
-2833 QELCDNAGQAQ
+2833 
-2844 GVSDAAAKFSAAS
+2844 
-2857 GKLVYVVS
+2857 
-2865 PKTQD
+2865 
-2870 AHEKQVLALAATSC
+2870 
-2884 GKASELLSQVQQL
+2884 
-2897 TERVADAGAAAEL
+2897 
-2910 DRCGA
+2910 
-2915 SAADAAQALL
+2915 
-2925 TVAQTTAP
+2925 
-2933 TIEDPQCQKQLISA
+2933 
-2947 AQKLRGCADE
+2947 
-2957 LTASCEPHTAQLP
+2957 
-2970 DARRQLGAS
+2970 
-2979 HRQLADSLDKL
+2979 
-2990 IQTCRSVPRGTIGG
+2990 
-3004 VSSEQQEQQ
+3004 
-3013 RLKFI
+3013 
-3018 NSASGAKGRLNAV
+3018 
-3031 DKMLKEPL
+3031 
-3039 VCQLMKEDDGA
+3039 
-3050 ALQRRLGARVA
+3050 
-3061 QLNAAVA
+3061 
-3068 ALTAATADREHPD
+3068 EHPD

>member
-2549 VSDAAVKF
+2549 VSDAA
-2557 SAASGK
+2557 
-2563 LVYVV
+2563 
-2568 SPKTQDAH
+2568 
-2576 EKQVLALAATS
+2576 
-2587 CGKASELLSQVQ
+2587 
-2599 QLTERVADAGAAA
+2599 
-2612 ELDRCGASAADAAQ
+2612 
-2626 ALLTVAQTTAPT
+2626 
-2638 INDPQCQKQL
+2638 
-2648 ISAAQKLRGCAD
+2648 
-2660 ELTAS
+2660 
-2665 CEPHTA
+2665 
-2671 QLPDAR
+2671 
-2677 RQLGA
+2677 
-2682 SHRQLADSLD
+2682 
-2692 KLMQTCRSV
+2692 
-2701 PHDTIGGVSSEQQEQ
+2701 
-2716 QRLKFIN
+2716 
-2723 SASGAKG
+2723 
-2730 RLNAVDK
+2730 
-2737 MLKEPLVCQL
+2737 
-2747 MKEDDG
+2747 
-2753 AALQR
+2753 
-2758 RLGARVAQL
+2758 
-2767 NAAVAA
+2767 
-2773 LTAATA
+2773 
-2779 DRKHPDYAAAD
+2779 
-2790 QAIQQIAQL
+2790 
-2799 MPQVVQESR
+2799 
-2808 TLCGTKSDAEQAAM
+2808 
-2822 LQELRALCEAT
+2822 
-2833 QELCDNAGQAQ
+2833 
-2844 GVSDAAAKFSAAS
+2844 
-2857 GKLVYVVS
+2857 
-2865 PKTQD
+2865 
-2870 AHEKQVLALAATSC
+2870 
-2884 GKASELLSQVQQL
+2884 
-2897 TERVADAGAAAEL
+2897 
-2910 DRCGA
+2910 
-2915 SAADAAQALL
+2915 
-2925 TVAQTTAP
+2925 
-2933 TIEDPQCQKQLISA
+2933 
-2947 AQKLRGCADE
+2947 
-2957 LTASCEPHTAQLP
+2957 
-2970 DARRQLGAS
+2970 
-2979 HRQLADSLDKL
+2979 
-2990 IQTCRSVPRGTIGG
+2990 
-3004 VSSEQQEQQ
+3004 
-3013 RLKFI
+3013 
-3018 NSASGAKGRLNAV
+3018 
-3031 DKMLKEPL
+3031 
-3039 VCQLMKEDDGA
+3039 
-3050 ALQRRLGARVA
+3050 
-3061 QLNAAVA
+3061 
-3068 ALTAATADREHPD
+3068 
-3081 YAAADQA
+3081 
-3088 IQQIAQLMPQ
+3088 
-3098 VVQESRTLCGTKSDA
+3098 
-3113 EQAAMLQELRALCE
+3113 
-3127 ATQELCDNAGQAQGV
+3127 
-3142 SDAAAKFS
+3142 AKFS

>member
-2933 TIEDPQCQKQLISA
+2933 TI
-2947 AQKLRGCADE
+2947 
-2957 LTASCEPHTAQLP
+2957 
-2970 DARRQLGAS
+2970 
-2979 HRQLADSLDKL
+2979 
-2990 IQTCRSVPRGTIGG
+2990 
-3004 VSSEQQEQQ
+3004 
-3013 RLKFI
+3013 
-3018 NSASGAKGRLNAV
+3018 
-3031 DKMLKEPL
+3031 
-3039 VCQLMKEDDGA
+3039 
-3050 ALQRRLGARVA
+3050 
-3061 QLNAAVA
+3061 
-3068 ALTAATADREHPD
+3068 
-3081 YAAADQA
+3081 
-3088 IQQIAQLMPQ
+3088 
-3098 VVQESRTLCGTKSDA
+3098 
-3113 EQAAMLQELRALCE
+3113 
-3127 ATQELCDNAGQAQGV
+3127 
-3142 SDAAAKFS
+3142 
-3150 AASGKL
+3150 
-3156 VYVVSPKTQDAHE
+3156 
-3169 KQVLALAATSCGK
+3169 
-3182 ASELLSQVQQ
+3182 
-3192 LTERVA
+3192 
-3198 DAGAAAELD
+3198 
-3207 RCGASAADA
+3207 
-3216 AQALLTVAQTT
+3216 
-3227 APTISDP
+3227 SDP